1 MDLREIM
8 GFMSQEPTL
17 FNYSVKDNILYGFPK
32 ATNKDILEA
41 AEQANVTEFIESD
54 ALEHA
59 IMDDPENL
67 LRNLQSTVY
76 KEAVIAAEGQKIYD
90 KQIQTLQAQVKRKI
104 DEKEEKYEDLIDKR
118 SKREKGN

>member
-76 KEAVIAAEGQKIYD
+76 KEAVIAVEGQKIYD
-90 KQIQTLQAQVKRKI
+90 EQIQTLQAQVKR
-104 DEKEEKYEDLIDKR
+104 
-118 SKREKGN
+118 